1 MTHTRKE
8 IARWLDAYFEA
19 VNSHQGAV
27 ESVAELRRYFSDDF
41 EFRMYTSRQRLSDP
55 PLSRDQL
62 LMLFIHPGLLEKLIP
77 RYYVIDVDSQV
88 AVVQFEIRFCDENSG
103 KEWPPRQAS
112 AHYHLKPDG
121 SGGIQIGKIQYWTET
136 FTEDFDSM
144 YEQWGRAK
152 EEALDEFGIK
162 YFDIGSPG

>member
-8 IARWLDAYFEA
+8 IASWLDAYFEA

-27 ESVAELRRYFSDDF
+27 ESVAELRKYFSDDF
-41 EFRMYTSRQRLSDP
+41 EFRMYTSRQRPSEP
-55 PLSRDQL
+55 PLTRDQL

-77 RYYVIDVDSQV
+77 KYYVIDVDSRV

-112 AHYHLKPDG
+112 AHYHFKPG
-121 SGGIQIGKIQYWTET
+121 RTGGIQIGKIQYWTET

-144 YEQWGRAK
+144 FEQWWRARD
-152 EEALDEFGIK
+152 EALAELGSKYLKTGSFG
-162 YFDIGSPG
+162 